1 MTLMTVVATV
11 TVTVRTVLM
20 MTLRSLCGVKQLQAS
35 LQANAPTSTVPSAVK
50 AGTPLIKAT
59 WIIVVRM
66 KLSTSTEIS
75 AIAKG

>member
-35 LQANAPTSTVPSAVK
+35 LQANAPTSTVPNAVSV
-50 AGTPLIKAT
+50 GMMIKAA
-59 WIIVVRM
+59 WIIVARM
-66 KLSTSTEIS
+66 KLSISTVTS